1 MVQFRPGA
9 WAENAVQQKREK
21 VSPMSSSIYTLPG
34 RVQAPT
40 TKSEKAAQWLVRHR
54 AQLGLAFGLFV
65 LGGLLTVAIVFNRRK
80 LMEGGI
86 LQLSAARFQASKGQ
100 MKEALQSIDEVLRV
114 QRTNPVA
121 MQAYILKGEMLMQE
135 RKFDDAAKNYQEGA
149 RQASLPAYKALMVVG
164 QASAAVEQ
172 QKFPEALTL
181 YEKFIH
187 DYPDHYLVPR
197 SYMEKGRLHSVQKQW
212 KDAQASYER
221 LLTLYPKSPWA
232 PEAQANLAAVKAQLP
247 SEPPAGDTKK

>member
-9 WAENAVQQKREK
+9 WAENAVQQKNEK
-21 VSPMSSSIYTLPG
+21 VSSMSSSIYTLPG
-34 RVQAPT
+34 RVQAPV
-40 TKSEKAAQWLVRHR
+40 TKSEKATQWILRHR

-86 LQLSAARFQASKGQ
+86 LQLSSARYQASKGQ

-121 MQAYILKGEMLMQE
+121 MQAYILKGEMLMQD
-135 RKFDDAAKNYQEGA
+135 RKFDESAKNFQEGYG
-149 RQASLPAYKALMVVG
+149 QASLPAYKALMVMG
-164 QASAAVEQ
+164 QASAEVER
-172 QKFPEALTL
+172 QKFPEAVTL
-181 YEKFIH
+181 YEKMIH
-187 DYPDHYLVPR
+187 DYPGHFLVPR
-197 SYMEKGRLHSVQKQW
+197 SYMELGRLRSVQKQW
-212 KDAQASYER
+212 KEAQAAYER

-232 PEAQANLAAVKAQLP
+232 PEAQANLAAVKSQLP
-247 SEPPAGDTKK
+247 SETPAVEKTK

>member
-1 MVQFRPGA
+1 
-9 WAENAVQQKREK
+9 
-21 VSPMSSSIYTLPG
+21 MSSSIYTLPG

-54 AQLGLAFGLFV
+54 AQLGLAFGLLV
-65 LGGLLTVAIVFNRRK
+65 LGGLLATAIVFNRRK

-86 LQLSAARFQASKGQ
+86 LQLSAARYQASKGQ
-100 MKEALQSIDEVLRV
+100 SKEALQSIDEVLRV

-121 MQAYILKGEMLMQE
+121 MQAYILKGELLMQD
-135 RKFDDAAKNYQEGA
+135 RKFDDAAKTYEEGYG
-149 RQASLPAYKALMVVG
+149 QASLPAYKALMVMG
-164 QASAAVEQ
+164 QASAAVER
-172 QKFPEALTL
+172 QKFTEALAL

-197 SYMEKGRLHSVQKQW
+197 SYMEKGRLHAVQKQG
-212 KDAQASYER
+212 KDAQAAYER

-232 PEAQANLAAVKAQLP
+232 PEAQANLAAVKTSLP
-247 SEPPAGDTKK
+247 SEPPTGETKK

>member
-9 WAENAVQQKREK
+9 WAENAVQLKREK
-21 VSPMSSSIYTLPG
+21 VSPMSTSIYSLPG
-34 RVQAPT
+34 RAQAPI
-40 TKSEKAAQWLVRHR
+40 TKSEKGAQWLIRHR

-65 LGGLLTVAIVFNRRK
+65 LGGLLAVAIVFNRRK

-114 QRTNPVA
+114 QRTSPVA
-121 MQAYILKGEMLMQE
+121 MQAYVLKGEMLMQE
-135 RKFDDAAKNYQEGA
+135 RKFDDAAKTYAEGFG
-149 RQASLPAYKALMVVG
+149 QASLPSYKALLVMG
-164 QASAAVEQ
+164 QASAAVEL
-172 QKFPEALTL
+172 QKFPEAVAL
-181 YEKFIH
+181 YENFIR

-197 SYMEKGRLHSVQKQW
+197 SYMELGRLRSVQKQW
-212 KDAQASYER
+212 KEAQAAYER

-232 PEAQANLAAVKAQLP
+232 PEGQANLSSVKSQI
-247 SEPPAGDTKK
+247 PAETPVAEIKK